1 MSGLAVVRQVV
12 GVFVWLL
19 GSLVRTVIGPVT
31 WQPPRW
37 ARWVG
42 SQSRSAALDARRR
55 PARAAVVA
63 TLLLATLGSA
73 GYGVRWWTHRPRP
86 VEIAVVVTPPPSTPI
101 EERAKP
107 LPVVI
112 GFSASVAPLSAIG
125 KPVTRGIELQ
135 PLLDGAWRWRSDH
148 ELVFEP
154 KVDWPVG
161 THFTARMRK
170 RGLVADKLLLDSY
183 EVEFDSAP
191 FTVEVASE
199 EFYQDPADPA
209 LKKVVLTYQFSHPVD
224 PPSFEKALA
233 LTFVPGTKQESER
246 TYKAEVSYDKLHGKA
261 YVHSAPVDIPQRD
274 AKMKVVVDK
283 GVRARAGGRGTGEPV
298 ETEVAIAGLYNFLKI
313 ASSTIQI
320 VDNERNEPEQ
330 VLVLETSVGVSEPE
344 MKRSVQAWLLPE
356 HDPSTPAEKTKR
368 PHQWTDPE
376 RVDPELL
383 KKARP
388 LALDAIAQEQEY
400 STTHSFRIHGTAGR
414 FVYVQVQKGLR
425 AFGGYLLGEPFIGTT
440 EVPAYPQ
447 QLRIL
452 HTGSL
457 LSLGGE
463 KRVSVFARD
472 VPGIEVEISRVL
484 PDQLQNVVAMSG
496 GYNFG
501 HPSFSGSYNIDNATE
516 RFVDDRALP
525 QPGAGKPIY
534 EGVDLGKYLGEGRR
548 GVFMLHVRAWD
559 PVEKRTLAEEDS
571 RLVVVTD
578 LGILSKQTESGER
591 DVFVASI
598 RTGDP
603 VAGVKVSVLGKNGVA
618 VLAAF
623 TDAQGHVQL
632 GSLEHFAREKQP
644 ALILAEKSG
653 DSSFLPLGGYDRLLD
668 YSRFDTG
675 GVRSGERPQSLSA
688 YVFSDR
694 GIYRPGEQIRVG
706 VLARANDWKTS
717 LEGVP
722 IELEITDSRGLIVKK
737 QRVKLPAS
745 GLVELRHA
753 TPEVA
758 PTGTYTV
765 QAYLV
770 KEDKTDA
777 LLGSTTVRVREF
789 VPDKMKLAVHFSTE
803 RVDGWVKPEQLK
815 GRVTLTNLFGTP
827 AEGRTVR
834 GKLSLSPA
842 LPSFPR
848 LADYTF
854 FDPLLAKETA
864 EEDLDEK
871 KTDDRGEATF
881 ELGLARWKPATYR
894 LTLSAEGFEEGS
906 GRGVSA
912 EASVVV
918 SPLPFLVGYKADGD
932 LGYLSKGAGR
942 KVDLVAVNPGG
953 EREAQG
959 NLRAVLF
966 ERKFVSVLTK
976 QGNGTYKYESIKR
989 EVELSQKPLA
999 IGKDGTA
1006 LALSTSRPGDF
1017 TMVVRGEHELDL
1029 ARIEFTVAGAANL
1042 TRSMEKNAELGLQ
1055 LKSKDVSP
1063 GDDLEMEL
1071 KAPYT
1076 GAGLITIER
1085 DHVYAYKW
1093 FKSKTNASVQTIKV
1107 PEALEG
1113 NGYVA
1118 VSYLRDAGSD
1128 EVFASPLSYAVA
1140 PFSISR
1146 KQREVKVTVDLPE
1159 LSRPGEPLAIKVK
1172 ADRQAKAIVFAV
1184 DEGILRVGHY
1194 ATPDPLAFFFQ
1205 KRELGV
1211 RTAQILDLVLPEFSR
1226 LMAAVAPGG
1235 DAEGGAGGNLNPFKR
1250 RHDPPVAFWSGI
1262 VDVGTSSKTFTYD
1275 VPDTFNG
1282 TLRVMALVVE
1292 PSAVGMAERKII
1304 VRGDYVLSPAAPLAV
1319 VPGDEFE
1326 LTTSVANNVERSGDR
1341 ASVDVTLE
1349 VTAGLEIIGPRKAQ
1363 LTIAAMHEGKTSF
1376 KLRATEH
1383 LGAATATLVASGAG
1397 KTAHLRSELSV
1408 RPAVPYTVTFQ
1419 AGHLKE
1425 GDKRVPVPRQLYG
1438 EFRTLSAGVSRLPLG
1453 LTHGLVDY
1461 LAKFPHG
1468 CTEQITSQAV
1478 PAIALGKHPEL
1489 GIASADA
1496 SASFARWI
1504 DLVRARQNDEGAFG
1518 MWAASPRSAPL
1529 PSVWTMLVLQ
1539 EAKERGLA
1547 VPADTMKAGI
1557 GYLQGLAARDGDSL
1571 ADERLRA
1578 MAIYTLTRTGQVTT
1592 SYASA
1597 LKKRLEADFAKEW
1610 RSDLAAAYL
1619 ASTLALLKQA
1629 ERARTLVEG
1638 VKLGTV
1644 IAPDWASFHDPLSR
1658 DAQLL
1663 YLVAKHFPERATAV
1677 TQAQLDALVEPIF
1690 GGSYNTFS
1698 SAFTILALETYGR
1711 AAGGDAKGLSILEE
1725 LASGK
1730 HALPL
1735 PATLLPV
1742 ASFSAEA
1749 TALDFSASGPF
1760 GAYWVVEQAG
1770 FDRKVPTEAIARHVE
1785 VFREYTDE
1793 KGKPV
1798 DRIAVGDEVRVH
1810 VRVRATDK
1818 EFIPDLA
1825 LVDLLPGGF
1834 EVVLQEP
1841 KRTSGADER
1850 DGAEQ
1855 AERGTS
1861 AHDEGEGEGD
1871 SNRGEGDSDDT
1882 NDDPVHPD
1890 ERPTVFALPIT
1901 VDGTSM
1907 TLDFGDVREDRI
1919 VLYTSA
1925 TNAVQELVYVL
1936 KATNVGTYRTAPLL
1950 ADSMYDR
1957 SVLGRSVGGTIT
1969 VFRK

>member
-1 MSGLAVVRQVV
+1 MSGFAIVRQVV

-19 GSLVRTVIGPVT
+19 GSLVRVVIGPVT

-37 ARWVG
+37 SRWVG
-42 SQSRSAALDARRR
+42 ARGKSVVVDARRR
-55 PARAAVVA
+55 PVRAAIVAMLVVG
-63 TLLLATLGSA
+63 TLVSA
-73 GYGVRWWTHRPRP
+73 GYGVRWWQHRPRP
-86 VEIAVVVTPPPSTPI
+86 IEVAVNVTPPPPTPI
-101 EERAKP
+101 EERLKP
-107 LPVVI
+107 LPAVI

-125 KPVTRGIELQ
+125 KPVTTGIDLS
-135 PLLDGAWRWRSDH
+135 PKLDGTWHWRSDH
-148 ELVFEP
+148 ELVFDP

-161 THFTARMRK
+161 THFTARMQK

-183 EVEFDSAP
+183 DVEFDSAP
-191 FTVEVASE
+191 FTIEVAE
-199 EFYQDPADPA
+199 KQFYQDPIDPA

-224 PPSFEKALA
+224 AASFEKALS

-274 AKMKVVVDK
+274 ANMKVVVDK
-283 GVRARAGGRGTGEPV
+283 GVRARAGGRPTSEPV
-298 ETEVAIAGLYNFLKI
+298 ETEVAIAGLYNFLKV

-330 VLVLETSVGVSEPE
+330 VLLLETSAGVSEAE

-356 HDPSTPAEKTKR
+356 YDPADADEAKNKR

-376 RVDPELL
+376 RIDPELL
-383 KKARP
+383 KQGKP
-388 LALDAIAQEQEY
+388 LQLEAIAQEQEY
-400 STTHSFRIHGTAGR
+400 STTHSFRIHASAGR
-414 FVYVQVQKGLR
+414 YVYVQVGKGLR
-425 AFGGYLLGEPFIGTT
+425 AFGGYLLGDPFIATT
-440 EVPAYPQ
+440 QVPPYPQ

-472 VPGIEVEISRVL
+472 VPGMEVEISRVL
-484 PDQLQNVVAMSG
+484 PDQLQNVVTMSG
-496 GYNFG
+496 GYNFS
-501 HPSFSGSYNIDNATE
+501 HPNFSGYYNIDNATE
-516 RFVDDRALP
+516 RFVEDRALP
-525 QPGAGKPIY
+525 QPGTGKPIY
-534 EGVDLGKYLGEGRR
+534 EGIDLGKYLGEGRR

-571 RLVVVTD
+571 RIVVVTD
-578 LGILSKQTESGER
+578 LGILSKQTETGER

-603 VAGVKVSVLGKNGVA
+603 VAGVKISVLGKNGIA
-618 VLAAF
+618 VLTAF
-623 TDAQGHVQL
+623 TDAQGHAQL
-632 GSLEHFAREKQP
+632 GSLEHFSREKQP

-653 DSSFLPLGGYDRLLD
+653 DSSFLPLGGSDRLLD

-694 GIYRPGEQIRVG
+694 GIYRPGEEIRAG

-717 LEGVP
+717 LDGVP

-745 GLVELRHA
+745 GLVELRHT

-765 QAYLV
+765 QAYLL
-770 KEDKTDA
+770 KADKTDA

-803 RVDGWVKPEQLK
+803 HVDGWVKPEQLK

-854 FDPLLAKETA
+854 FDPLLAKEA
-864 EEDLDEK
+864 ADEDLDEQ
-871 KTDDRGEATF
+871 KTDDKGEATF
-881 ELGLARWKPATYR
+881 DLGLQRWKPATYR

-918 SPLPFLVGYKADGD
+918 SPMPFLVGYKADGD
-932 LGYLSKGAGR
+932 LSYLSKGANR
-942 KVDLVAVNPGG
+942 KIDLVAVNPGG
-953 EREAQG
+953 ERVAQG
-959 NLRAVLF
+959 NLRAVLY

-999 IGKDGTA
+999 IAKDGTA
-1006 LALSTSRPGDF
+1006 LALATSRPGDF

-1029 ARIEFTVAGAANL
+1029 QRVEFTVAGAANL

-1055 LKSKDVSP
+1055 LKSKDVNP

-1085 DHVYAYKW
+1085 DHVYSYKW

-1107 PEALEG
+1107 PADLEG
-1113 NGYVA
+1113 GGYVA

-1146 KQREVKVTVDLPE
+1146 KQREVKVTVDVPE

-1184 DEGILRVGHY
+1184 DEGILRIAHY

-1235 DAEGGAGGNLNPFKR
+1235 DAEGAAGGNLNPFKR
-1250 RHDPPVAFWSGI
+1250 RHEPPVAFWSGI
-1262 VDVGTSSKTFTYD
+1262 VDVGPSQKTFTYD

-1292 PSAVGMAERKII
+1292 PAAVGMAERKLI

-1319 VPGDEFE
+1319 APGDEFE
-1326 LTTSVANNVERSGDR
+1326 LTTSIANNVEKSGDH
-1341 ASVDVTLE
+1341 ASVEVTLE
-1349 VTAGLEIIGPRKAQ
+1349 VTPGLEIIGPHKTQ

-1397 KTAHLRSELSV
+1397 KPARLRSELSV

-1419 AGHLKE
+1419 AGHLKD
-1425 GDKRVPVPRQLYG
+1425 GDKRVPVPRQLYS
-1438 EFRTLSAGVSRLPLG
+1438 EFRTLSAGISRLPLG

-1461 LAKFPHG
+1461 LKKFPHG
-1468 CTEQITSQAV
+1468 CTEQITSQVV
-1478 PAIALGKHPEL
+1478 PAVALGKHPEL
-1489 GIASADA
+1489 GIATADA
-1496 SASFARWI
+1496 NVSFAHWI

-1529 PSVWTMLVLQ
+1529 PSVWTLLMLQ
-1539 EAKERGLA
+1539 EAKDRGFA
-1547 VPADTMKAGI
+1547 VPADTLKAGI
-1557 GYLQGLAARDGDSL
+1557 GYLQGLASHDGDSL

-1597 LKKRLEADFAKEW
+1597 LKKRLEADFPKEW
-1610 RSDLAAAYL
+1610 KSDLTAAYL
-1619 ASTLALLKQA
+1619 ASTLALLKQTD
-1629 ERARTLVEG
+1629 RARTLVDG
-1638 VKLGTV
+1638 VKLGV
-1644 IAPDWASFHDPLSR
+1644 AVSPDWDSFYDPLAR

-1663 YLVAKHFPERATAV
+1663 YLVAKHFPDRATAV

-1698 SAFTILALETYGR
+1698 SAFTILALETYGHT
-1711 AAGGDAKGLSILEE
+1711 AGGDAKGLSILEE
-1725 LASGK
+1725 LSSGR

-1735 PATLLPV
+1735 PSTLLPV
-1742 ASFSAEA
+1742 ATFSADA
-1749 TALDFSASGPF
+1749 TALDFTASGPF
-1760 GAYWVVEQAG
+1760 GAYWLVEQAG
-1770 FDRKVPTEAIARHVE
+1770 FDRKVPTEAIAKHVE
-1785 VFREYTDE
+1785 VFREYTDD

-1798 DRIAVGDEVRVH
+1798 DRVAVGDEIRVH

-1818 EFIPDLA
+1818 ELIPNLA

-1834 EVVLQEP
+1834 EVVMQEQ
-1841 KRTSGADER
+1841 KRQSGAGEN
-1850 DGAEQ
+1850 DGEEQ

-1861 AHDEGEGEGD
+1861 AHEEGEG
-1871 SNRGEGDSDDT
+1871 GEGAGDGDGDAAHEEPSA
-1882 NDDPVHPD
+1882 
-1890 ERPTVFALPIT
+1890 FALPIT

-1907 TLDFGDVREDRI
+1907 TLDFGDVREDRV
-1919 VLYTSA
+1919 VLYTSG
-1925 TNAVQELVYVL
+1925 TKDVQELVYVL

-1957 SVLGRSVGGTIT
+1957 SVLGRSVGGMIT
-1969 VFRK
+1969 VYRK